1 VSGGTSAAASAV
13 GTRVG
18 GEIGKV
24 GTRVGGEIGK
34 GAEQGIFVLRGA
46 LEAAAEECGA
56 RFFALRL
63 WLWLWLFVFLPFRP
77 GQLATGMDG
86 RPAKQGIGNA
96 GRDVWDSVGRPPFID
111 PH

>member
-1 VSGGTSAAASAV
+1 VSGGTSAAASAVAV

-63 WLWLWLFVFLPFRP
+63 WLWLFVFLPFRP

-86 RPAKQGIGNA
+86 RSLGF
-96 GRDVWDSVGRPPFID
+96 GRAAPF
-111 PH
+111 H

>member
-13 GTRVG
+13 A
-18 GEIGKV
+18 V

-56 RFFALRL
+56 RFFALR
-63 WLWLWLFVFLPFRP
+63 LWLWLFVFLPFRP